1 MPWGLEGAF
10 LTPILLGPEI
20 RPFKFIAFLL
30 ARCDSPPP
38 PPSGH
43 IQEPPK
49 LQALCSAPL
58 GQVLHIQTEDAG
70 PPWAWR
76 PATISSLKVAE
87 MG

>member
-38 PPSGH
+38 
-43 IQEPPK
+43 
-49 LQALCSAPL
+49 
-58 GQVLHIQTEDAG
+58 
-70 PPWAWR
+70 R
-76 PATISSLKVAE
+76 PAVTFRSLLSSRHCAQPRSGKCYTFRLKMLDLHGPGGLPRSPA
-87 MG
+87 